1 MGLHSTP
8 LSSKELAIVKIH
20 FTHKLIKMLCNC
32 IPKRSYETLT
42 NNEKVRCTFSKVDKN
57 CENDNCVYRLVDEL
71 KKEKWHHSPEDTLLK
86 TAFAREIIK
95 DDTKS
100 ISELK
105 KKDKENLE
113 TILIRVCKKPEKTRP
128 DPT

>member
-1 MGLHSTP
+1 MGVHSSH
-8 LSSKELAIVKIH
+8 LSSKVLAIIKIPY
-20 FTHKLIKMLCNC
+20 TLKLIKMLCNC
-32 IPKRSYETLT
+32 IPKRSYETLS
-42 NNEKVRCTFSKVDKN
+42 NNEKFKCTFSKVDKN

-71 KKEKWHHSPEDTLLK
+71 KKEKWLHSPEDTLLK

-100 ISELK
+100 ISELN

-113 TILIRVCKKPEKTRP
+113 TILVFCKLEELMLA
-128 DPT
+128 